1 MSIHGR
7 PLEFRR
13 LQLQPMTPE
22 RIESELEF
30 LNENVR
36 NIQHHS
42 YSPICINYVRAIQEV
57 DKLVS
62 AGKSHF
68 DPGQLEEAQR
78 EAEERLGTVGGVPR
92 HKVVEPRVLKSY
104 VLEEYFRLVPE
115 KYDDED
121 WDPELYGKIVKLAQ
135 RAMDEQVADR
145 TRWQHVAEM
154 EEKRKKEAEEKRRQE
169 EKEARGE

>member
-1 MSIHGR
+1 
-7 PLEFRR
+7 
-13 LQLQPMTPE
+13 MTPE
-22 RIESELEF
+22 RIASELEF

-42 YSPICINYVRAIQEV
+42 YSPICINYIRAIQEV

-68 DPGQLEEAQR
+68 DPGQLEKAQR
-78 EAEERLGTVGGVPR
+78 KAEERLGTVGGVPR

-115 KYDDED
+115 KYDGDDD

-145 TRWQHVAEM
+145 QRWEHVAEM

-169 EKEARGE
+169 EKERRGE